1 MVQRV
6 EWWSQEE
13 QYESFYDHPGT
24 NGKASKPDEKRN
36 KDMRHIV
43 MIWYTEFDDLL
54 NERGGYENEAKPS
67 ILSDRMMLVV

>member
-1 MVQRV
+1 
-6 EWWSQEE
+6 
-13 QYESFYDHPGT
+13 
-24 NGKASKPDEKRN
+24 
-36 KDMRHIV
+36 MRHIV